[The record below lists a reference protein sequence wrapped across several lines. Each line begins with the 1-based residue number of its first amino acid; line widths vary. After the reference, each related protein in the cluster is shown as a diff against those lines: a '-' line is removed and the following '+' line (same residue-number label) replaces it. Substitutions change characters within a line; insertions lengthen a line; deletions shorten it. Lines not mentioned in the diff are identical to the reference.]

1 VRVTTVFNRVLGL
14 DGTLVAGVVFTGD
27 AAVVTVRRAAKVHRC
42 PCGCRVPGRYDR
54 SVRRWRHVDACG
66 MKVWLE
72 AEVARIWCPDCERV
86 RTEDV
91 PWARPGAR
99 HSGVFEDTVA
109 WLATRMD
116 KTSLAQLMRCSWE
129 AVDRIVG
136 RVVVERLDDSRLN
149 NLVRIGVDEISYLRG
164 HRYLTVVV
172 DHDSGRVVWVGRG
185 HGVETLEAFYREL
198 GFLRRKRLRAVTM
211 DASSAYIS
219 ATRTMAAQ
227 AVICIDPFHV
237 IKWTNEALDSAFRN
251 SAIPTLKAQMKQA
264 RTNAPW
270 RKARFALR
278 AGREKLRSE
287 HLKIL
292 KVIRAERTELH
303 KVYLLKEELR
313 DLFQIIDPSQAKAYL
328 HSWVQ
333 RAAGCGSTAFKVL
346 AQKIVRHADG
356 IIAAVELGLSN
367 SRSEG
372 VNTKIR
378 VIQRRGYGHPKAQSL
393 ATMIYLCCS
402 GMQLSLP
409 TQR

>member
-1 VRVTTVFNRVLGL
+1 MGL
-14 DGTLVAGVVFTGD
+14 DGTAVVGVVFTGD
-27 AAVVTVRRAAKVHRC
+27 EAVVTVRRVAKVHRC

-66 MKVWLE
+66 MKMWLE

-99 HSGVFEDTVA
+99 HSQAFEDTVA

-172 DHDSGRVVWVGRG
+172 DHDTGRVVWVGKG
-185 HGVETLEAFYREL
+185 HGVETLEEFYREL
-198 GFLRRKRLRAVTM
+198 GFLRRKKLKAVTM

-237 IKWTNEALDSAFRN
+237 IKWTNEALDAAFRN

-278 AGREKLRSE
+278 AGRQKLRQE
-287 HLKIL
+287 HHKIL

-313 DLFQIIDPSQAKAYL
+313 DLFQIIDPGQADSYL
-328 HSWVQ
+328 RDWVQ
-333 RAAGCGSTAFKVL
+333 RAAGSGSSAFRSL

-402 GMQLSLP
+402 GIQISLP

>member
-1 VRVTTVFNRVLGL
+1 MKMW
-14 DGTLVAGVVFTGD
+14 LVAQ
-27 AAVVTVRRAAKVHRC
+27 
-42 PCGCRVPGRYDR
+42 
-54 SVRRWRHVDACG
+54 
-66 MKVWLE
+66 
-72 AEVARIWCPDCERV
+72 VARIRCPDCERV

-99 HSGVFEDTVA
+99 HSRAFEDTVA

-149 NLVRIGVDEISYLRG
+149 DLVRIGVDEISYLRG

-172 DHDSGRVVWVGRG
+172 DHDSGRVVWVGKG

-198 GFLRRKRLRAVTM
+198 GFLRRKRLKAVTM
-211 DASSAYIS
+211 DASSAYLS

-278 AGREKLRSE
+278 AGRQKLRQE
-287 HLKIL
+287 HHAILKI
-292 KVIRAERTELH
+292 IRAERTELH
-303 KVYLLKEELR
+303 KAYLLKEELR
-313 DLFQIIDPSQAKAYL
+313 DLFQIIDPGHAGAYL
-328 HSWVQ
+328 DNWVQ
-333 RAAGCGSTAFKVL
+333 RAVGSGSAAFKAL
-346 AQKIVRHADG
+346 AQKIVRHRDG

-402 GMQLSLP
+402 GIQVSLP